1 MKNLLICY
9 PKCSTCRKAVA
20 WLEESGIEFDY
31 RDIKLE
37 NPDAQEL
44 KKYHEM
50 SRLPL
55 KKFFNTSGMIYRES
69 GLKDRRKEMS
79 DEEMYELLSTDGMLV
94 KRPILVTGEC
104 VLVGFKE
111 NEWKEALLINK

>member
-1 MKNLLICY
+1 MRKSEVIMKNLLICY

-44 KKYHEM
+44 KKI
-50 SRLPL
+50 P
-55 KKFFNTSGMIYRES
+55 
-69 GLKDRRKEMS
+69 
-79 DEEMYELLSTDGMLV
+79 
-94 KRPILVTGEC
+94 
-104 VLVGFKE
+104 
-111 NEWKEALLINK
+111 

>member
-69 GLKDRRKEMS
+69 GLKDRIKEMS

-94 KRPILVTGEC
+94 KGQS
-104 VLVGFKE
+104 
-111 NEWKEALLINK
+111 LLPVNVFWSDLKKMNGKKLCS